1 MSKKLKFELNENNI
15 KLFIKLKQETK
26 QNEDQIIR
34 SYIDYLNKNI
44 NTISNMNFDSDKE
57 TLKFINK
64 FKIDNMKY
72 FKYDL
77 DKCVEELQKNNILLN
92 KKQVL
97 KIFNFIDNI

>member
-15 KLFIKLKQETK
+15 KLFIKLNQETK